1 MNNIRPFR
9 FWCQKVLPLVY
20 DDSLSYYELL
30 CKLVSKVNE
39 VIKNENDLT
48 DEWKL
53 LKEWANNYIK
63 ETVDSKL
70 DQMAAEG
77 RLNKIGNGNFDM
89 NLIDAFK
96 VWYPN
101 GYNGE
106 TTLITNSHTKNL
118 NKGEFAD
125 IVLQDV
131 VNYTD
136 TDPLPNENFTKT
148 TGLLYTADFQGY
160 TLNTEEATTQ
170 NFGGIQSIVKN
181 SFGGLIGVSALQGR
195 YYTGNEDDT
204 PNILNHGGN
213 KGVAVG
219 GGTFTSILK
228 DYGGYS
234 YGSEF
239 DCYDRVSK
247 GTFPTYTPGDTIY
260 DKNSPRV
267 TAAQVLSVGGIT
279 QPATAALITNGADV
293 NGDGKIT
300 GGWYGI
306 YIGGTTC
313 VMEGQNGYK
322 GTVGLMLGGWTEAG
336 HYGHT
341 AIRLGYAVRHIW
353 ARDGMK
359 NVSNS
364 TWFMPS
370 TSDNDLRFCLVRNS
384 GKSATLEFVSGI
396 DVENDEKMTNSH
408 TEALIRYSESSNF
421 LSIESDANIRF
432 LTYKQ
437 AEATQGYVMSPNAF
451 RPTWNG
457 APDLGNEN
465 NPFGM
470 CYCNNLTIRG
480 SVLTK
485 ELIDKLISL

>member
-70 DQMAAEG
+70 DQMATEG

-106 TTLITNSHTKNL
+106 TTLITNSHAKNL

-160 TLNTEEATTQ
+160 TSNTEEATTQ
-170 NFGGIQSIVKN
+170 NFGGIQSVVKN
-181 SFGGLIGVSALQGR
+181 SFGGLIGVSAIQGR

-247 GTFPTYTPGDTIY
+247 GTFPTYKPGDTIY

-267 TAAQVLSVGGIT
+267 TASQVLSVGGIT

-300 GGWYGI
+300 GAWYGI

-341 AIRLGYAVRHIW
+341 AIRSGYAVRHIW

-359 NVSNS
+359 SVSNS

-370 TSDNDLRFCLVRNS
+370 TNESDLRFSLVNANS
-384 GKSATLEFVSGI
+384 RSAFLDFCDNV
-396 DVENDEKMTNSH
+396 DVENDEKMTNAHVNGRIYYSNSGVRM
-408 TEALIRYSESSNF
+408 TYESFGNMLFRVQRESEAV
-421 LSIESDANIRF
+421 
-432 LTYKQ
+432 
-437 AEATQGYVMSPNAF
+437 QGYVMRPDAF
-451 RPTWNG
+451 RPSWNG
-457 APDLGNEN
+457 GPSLGSND
-465 NPFGM
+465 NPFGLV
-470 CYCNNLTIRG
+470 YCQNLNIRG

-485 ELIDKLISL
+485 ELIDKLIGL